1 MRRKLRISCVRA
13 RMCVRRT
20 IDHGDDPAPALNGLQ
35 QKIRNSFREAL
46 VPMTRRRPA
55 ILSTA
60 TKV

>member
-20 IDHGDDPAPALNGLQ
+20 IDHGDDPAPALDGLQ

-46 VPMTRRRPA
+46 VPNDPA
-55 ILSTA
+55 A
-60 TKV
+60 AGNPGDRH